1 MKFNG
6 KTVWLTGASSG
17 IGEALVH
24 ELAKED
30 IRLIISAR
38 RREELERVRQSAGL
52 TDDKC
57 LVLPLDLA
65 DINSLQLA
73 SAQALERFGRVDVLI
88 HNGGISQRSLA
99 VDTGIE
105 VDRKLME
112 VNYFGTVAL
121 TKILLPKFIAQ
132 KECLI
137 IVVTSAVGRIPSPW
151 RSGYAASKHAL
162 HGFFD
167 SLRAE
172 NYDDGLRVL
181 LVCPGF
187 IQTNVSVNALTG
199 NGRPLGTMDNATK
212 KGLTAGECARQI
224 IKAAKSGKEEVVISG
239 FLEGFAVWCKR
250 HFPALFSVLI
260 RKMSVR

>member
-1 MKFNG
+1 MKFTG

-17 IGEALVH
+17 IGEALVY

-38 RREELERVRQSAGL
+38 RREELDRVKKASGL

-57 LVLPLDLA
+57 LVLPLDLS
-65 DINSLQLA
+65 NQQSLERA
-73 SAQALERFGRVDVLI
+73 AQQAEERFGKIDVLI

-99 VDTGIE
+99 VNTDIE

-121 TKILLPKFIAQ
+121 TKILLPKLIAQ
-132 KECLI
+132 KESLI

-181 LVCPGF
+181 LICPGF
-187 IQTNVSVNALTG
+187 VQTNVSVNALTG
-199 NGRPLGTMDNATK
+199 DGKALGTMDKATG
-212 KGLTAGECARQI
+212 KGLTAETCAKGI
-224 IKAAKSGKEEVVISG
+224 IKAAKSEKEEVVIGG
-239 FLEGFAVWCKR
+239 FLEKFGVWSKR
-250 HFPALFSVLI
+250 HIPWFFSILI
-260 RKMSVR
+260 RKMAVR